1 VGAHRGGRSG
11 VVSSL
16 AGRVALVTGGSRGIG
31 KAVAEQLAGA
41 GAAVAVVSTTE
52 PGSLAVADALR
63 ERGARALGLAADVAD
78 ARALDDVVA
87 SVERGLGPVD
97 VLVNDAGV
105 VLRRPMSE
113 MSDGDWDRVLSVN
126 LSGPFYLC
134 RRCVP
139 GMAQRRWGRVVN
151 VSSISGRLGTEGM
164 TAYCASKWG
173 LNGFT
178 QALAEEVKGRNVLVA
193 AVLPGSTDTDMLKGS
208 GWEPEMT
215 PAEVAKVVTFLCTE
229 APLAMS
235 GSLVEMFG

>member
-1 VGAHRGGRSG
+1 
-11 VVSSL
+11 VVSGL

-31 KAVAEQLAGA
+31 KAVAEQLAEA
-41 GAAVAVVSTTE
+41 GAAVAVLSTTE
-52 PGSLAVADALR
+52 PGSLVVADALR
-63 ERGARALGLAADVAD
+63 ARGARALGLAADVAD
-78 ARALDDVVA
+78 PRSLDEAVA
-87 SVERGLGPVD
+87 SVERGLGPVE

-105 VLRRPMSE
+105 ALRRPVSE
-113 MSDGDWDRVLSVN
+113 MTDSEWDRVLAVN

-139 GMAQRRWGRVVN
+139 AMAERRWGRVVN
-151 VSSISGRLGTEGM
+151 VSSISGRLGTPGM

-178 QALAEEVKGRNVLVA
+178 QALAAEVKERNVLVA
-193 AVLPGSTDTDMLKGS
+193 AVLPGSTGTDMLKGS

-215 PAEVAKVVTFLCTE
+215 PAEVARVVTFLCTE

>member
-1 VGAHRGGRSG
+1 VSG
-11 VVSSL
+11 L

-31 KAVAEQLAGA
+31 KAVAEQLAEA
-41 GAAVAVVSTTE
+41 GAAVAVLSTTE
-52 PGSLAVADALR
+52 PGSLVVADALR
-63 ERGARALGLAADVAD
+63 ARGARALGLAADVAD
-78 ARALDDVVA
+78 PRSLDEAVA
-87 SVERGLGPVD
+87 SVERGLGPVE

-105 VLRRPMSE
+105 ALRRPVSE
-113 MSDGDWDRVLSVN
+113 MTDSEWDRVLAVN

-139 GMAQRRWGRVVN
+139 AMAERRWGRVVN
-151 VSSISGRLGTEGM
+151 VSSISGRLGTPGM

-178 QALAEEVKGRNVLVA
+178 QALAAEVKERNVLVA

-215 PAEVAKVVTFLCTE
+215 PAEVARVVTFLCTE

>member
-1 VGAHRGGRSG
+1 M
-11 VVSSL
+11 SSL

-41 GAAVAVVSTTE
+41 GAAVAVLSTTE

-105 VLRRPMSE
+105 VLRRPMTE

-139 GMAQRRWGRVVN
+139 GMAQRRWGKVVN

-178 QALAEEVKGRNVLVA
+178 QALAEEVKARNVLVA

>member
-1 VGAHRGGRSG
+1 MSG
-11 VVSSL
+11 L

-31 KAVAEQLAGA
+31 KAVAEQLAEA
-41 GAAVAVVSTTE
+41 GAAVAVLSTTE
-52 PGSLAVADALR
+52 PGRLAVADALR
-63 ERGARALGLAADVAD
+63 ARGSRALGLAADVAD
-78 ARALDDVVA
+78 ARSLDEAVA
-87 SVERGLGPVD
+87 SVERTLGPVD

-105 VLRRPMSE
+105 ALRRPVSE
-113 MSDGDWDRVLSVN
+113 MSDAEWDRVLAVN

-139 GMAQRRWGRVVN
+139 AMAERRWGRVVN
-151 VSSISGRLGTEGM
+151 VSSISGRLGTPGM

-178 QALAEEVKGRNVLVA
+178 QALAAEVKERNVLVA

-215 PAEVAKVVTFLCTE
+215 PADVARVVTFLCTE

>member
-1 VGAHRGGRSG
+1 MSN
-11 VVSSL
+11 L

-31 KAVAEQLAGA
+31 KAVAEQLAA
-41 GAAVAVVSTTE
+41 TGAAVAVLSTTE

-63 ERGARALGLAADVAD
+63 ARGARALGIAADVAD
-78 ARALDDVVA
+78 ARAVDEAVA

-97 VLVNDAGV
+97 VLVNDAGIA
-105 VLRRPMSE
+105 LRRPLSE
-113 MSDGDWDRVLSVN
+113 MSDADWDRVLTVN
-126 LSGPFYLC
+126 LSGPFYLA

-139 GMAQRRWGRVVN
+139 GMAERRWGRVVN
-151 VSSISGRLGTEGM
+151 VSSISGRLGTAEM

-178 QALAEEVKGRNVLVA
+178 QALAAEVKERNVLVA

-208 GWEPEMT
+208 VWEPDMS
-215 PAEVAKVVTFLCTE
+215 PAEVARVVTFLCAE